1 MAKFPYLHSRRWPN
15 SNIYVEAEYLSYSE
29 EPKAASSQ
37 IEISLQVVNFR
48 VYATHIYKHAAY
60 TSFKKT
66 SNHPNF
72 FLSTVTFRRHL
83 AKKKKKTFRR
93 HVPIPKIS
101 IMHTGRSSAPCNQQH
116 NASELCINP
125 FKLKKKIS
133 KSISMCY
140 KRPD

>member
-15 SNIYVEAEYLSYSE
+15 FNIYVEAEYLSYSE

-37 IEISLQVVNFR
+37 IVISLQVVNFR

-72 FLSTVTFRRHL
+72 YLSTVTFRRH
-83 AKKKKKTFRR
+83 
-93 HVPIPKIS
+93 VPSPKIS

-125 FKLKKKIS
+125 FKLKKIS